1 METATIIR
9 LLSNA
14 GFHVLG
20 ADGANLYIEDP
31 SCILRSFQTFT
42 EYAWI
47 IITFITGMLI
57 FGWAISMIRGAKNNI
72 FMNLRNLTIMFGT
85 LAAAGAIL
93 NMIYGGDLFARGCRT
108 VAVNIDTVNEM
119 LDMRQKKMSPQQT
132 DLYESID
139 IYDSGVVRANVATD
153 DDIDDNTDDAP
164 TGNAVI
170 DDKIDMP
177 DDTDNVFEPISQQLS
192 DEDKERLLD
201 ILGRAPNGTI
211 TVPRDQIKT
220 DDDVFNKLPNGGLP
234 IENIPSIDE
243 LRDRLIPAPSQR
255 DQIPNNPSV
264 RHPDNPSAQE
274 YTSATAAGRD
284 VVYTTADGRRVRRTG
299 GTRAWR
305 NLNPGNIRYSEFS
318 RKAGA
323 IGQAGGFAV
332 FPDEETGTRAV
343 SSLLRGKS
351 YNNLTIARAITRYAP
366 PSENN
371 TAAYHRRIQQITG
384 LNINRRISD
393 LSDGELSRVVDAIR
407 AIEGWEAGRIIE
419 E

>member
-14 GFHVLG
+14 GFRVLG
-20 ADGANLYIEDP
+20 TDGANLYIEDP

-47 IITFITGMLI
+47 ILTVITGMLI

-72 FMNLRNLTIMFGT
+72 FINLRNLTIMFGT

-93 NMIYGGDLFARGCRT
+93 NMIYGGDLFARGCQT
-108 VAVNIDTVNEM
+108 VAVDINTVNEM

-139 IYDSGVVRANVATD
+139 IYDSGVVRANVTANNTD
-153 DDIDDNTDDAP
+153 DDHDNTSTDNTVIGDEISIPDDA
-164 TGNAVI
+164 
-170 DDKIDMP
+170 DDKFI
-177 DDTDNVFEPISQQLS
+177 PISQKLS
-192 DEDKERLLD
+192 DTDKDKLLD
-201 ILGRAPNGTI
+201 TLRRAPDGTLTI
-211 TVPRDQIKT
+211 PRDQIKT
-220 DDDVFNKLPNGGLP
+220 DDDVLNKLPNGGLP
-234 IENIPSIDE
+234 IENIPSVDE

-255 DQIPNNPSV
+255 DATANNPSTH
-264 RHPDNPSAQE
+264 HPSNPSEQE
-274 YTSATAAGRD
+274 YTSAVALGRD
-284 VVYTTADGRRVRRTG
+284 VVYTAADGRRVRRTG

-318 RKAGA
+318 RNAGA

-332 FPDEETGTRAV
+332 FPDEETGTRAI
-343 SSLLRGKS
+343 SSLLRGQS

-393 LSDGELSRVVDAIR
+393 LSDGELSHVVDAIR

>member
-14 GFHVLG
+14 GFRVLG
-20 ADGANLYIEDP
+20 TDGANLYIEDP

-47 IITFITGMLI
+47 ILTFITGMLI

-72 FMNLRNLTIMFGT
+72 FINLRNLTIMFGT

-93 NMIYGGDLFARGCRT
+93 NMIYGGDLFARGCQT
-108 VAVNIDTVNEM
+108 VAVDINTVNEM

-139 IYDSGVVRANVATD
+139 IYDSGVVRANVTANNTGD
-153 DDIDDNTDDAP
+153 DHDNTSTDNTVIGDEISTPDDA
-164 TGNAVI
+164 
-170 DDKIDMP
+170 DDKFI
-177 DDTDNVFEPISQQLS
+177 PISQKLS
-192 DEDKERLLD
+192 DTDKDKLLD
-201 ILGRAPNGTI
+201 ILRRAPDGTLTI
-211 TVPRDQIKT
+211 PRDQIKT

-234 IENIPSIDE
+234 IENIPSVDE

-255 DQIPNNPSV
+255 DATANNPSAH
-264 RHPDNPSAQE
+264 HPSNQSEQE
-274 YTSATAAGRD
+274 YTSAVALGRD
-284 VVYTTADGRRVRRTG
+284 VVYTTANGRRVRRTG

-318 RKAGA
+318 RNAGA

-332 FPDEETGTRAV
+332 FPDEETGTRAI
-343 SSLLRGKS
+343 SSLLRGQS

>member
-14 GFHVLG
+14 GFRVLG
-20 ADGANLYIEDP
+20 TDGANLYIEDP

-47 IITFITGMLI
+47 ILTFITGMLI

-72 FMNLRNLTIMFGT
+72 FINLRNLTIMFGT

-93 NMIYGGDLFARGCRT
+93 NMIYGGDLFARGCQT
-108 VAVNIDTVNEM
+108 VAVDINTVNEM

-139 IYDSGVVRANVATD
+139 IYDSGVVRANVTAN
-153 DDIDDNTDDAP
+153 NTDDAHDN
-164 TGNAVI
+164 TSTDNTVI
-170 DDKIDMP
+170 GDEISTPDDADDKFI
-177 DDTDNVFEPISQQLS
+177 PISQKLS
-192 DEDKERLLD
+192 DTDKDKLLD
-201 ILGRAPNGTI
+201 ILRRAPDGTLTI
-211 TVPRDQIKT
+211 PRDQIKT
-220 DDDVFNKLPNGGLP
+220 DDDVLNKLPNGGLP
-234 IENIPSIDE
+234 IENIPSVDE

-255 DQIPNNPSV
+255 DATANNPSAH
-264 RHPDNPSAQE
+264 HPSNPSEQE
-274 YTSATAAGRD
+274 YTSAVALGRD

-318 RKAGA
+318 RNAGA

-332 FPDEETGTRAV
+332 FPDEETGTRAI
-343 SSLLRGKS
+343 SSLLRGQS

-393 LSDGELSRVVDAIR
+393 LSDGELSHVVDAIR

>member
-14 GFHVLG
+14 GFRVLG
-20 ADGANLYIEDP
+20 TDGANLYIEDP

-47 IITFITGMLI
+47 ILTFITGMLI

-72 FMNLRNLTIMFGT
+72 FINLRNLTIMFGT

-93 NMIYGGDLFARGCRT
+93 NMIYGGDLFARGCQT
-108 VAVNIDTVNEM
+108 VAVDINTVNEM

-139 IYDSGVVRANVATD
+139 IYDSGVVRANVTAN
-153 DDIDDNTDDAP
+153 NTDDVNDN
-164 TGNAVI
+164 TSTDDTVI
-170 DDKIDMP
+170 GDEISTPDDADDKFI
-177 DDTDNVFEPISQQLS
+177 PISQKLS
-192 DEDKERLLD
+192 DTDKDKLLD
-201 ILGRAPNGTI
+201 ILHRAPDGTLTI
-211 TVPRDQIKT
+211 PRDQIKT
-220 DDDVFNKLPNGGLP
+220 DDDALNKLPNGGLP
-234 IENIPSIDE
+234 IENIPSVDE

-255 DQIPNNPSV
+255 DATANNPSAH
-264 RHPDNPSAQE
+264 HPSNPSEQE
-274 YTSATAAGRD
+274 YTSAVALGRD

-318 RKAGA
+318 RNAGA

-332 FPDEETGTRAV
+332 FPDEETGTRAI
-343 SSLLRGKS
+343 SSLLRGQS

-393 LSDGELSRVVDAIR
+393 LSDGELSHVVDAIR

>member
-14 GFHVLG
+14 GFRVLG
-20 ADGANLYIEDP
+20 TDGANLYIEDP

-47 IITFITGMLI
+47 ILTFITGMLI

-72 FMNLRNLTIMFGT
+72 FINLRNLTIMFGT

-93 NMIYGGDLFARGCRT
+93 NMIYGGDLFARGCQT
-108 VAVNIDTVNEM
+108 VAVDINTVNEM

-139 IYDSGVVRANVATD
+139 IYDSGVVRANVTANNTD
-153 DDIDDNTDDAP
+153 DDHDNTSTDNTVTGDEISIPDDA
-164 TGNAVI
+164 
-170 DDKIDMP
+170 DDKFI
-177 DDTDNVFEPISQQLS
+177 PISQKLS
-192 DEDKERLLD
+192 DTDKDKLLD
-201 ILGRAPNGTI
+201 ILRRAPDDTLTI
-211 TVPRDQIKT
+211 PRDQIKT
-220 DDDVFNKLPNGGLP
+220 DDDVSNKLPNGGLP
-234 IENIPSIDE
+234 IENIPSVDE

-255 DQIPNNPSV
+255 DATANNPSAH
-264 RHPDNPSAQE
+264 HPSNPSEQE
-274 YTSATAAGRD
+274 YTSAVALGRD
-284 VVYTTADGRRVRRTG
+284 VVYTAADGRRVRRTG

-318 RKAGA
+318 RNAGA

-332 FPDEETGTRAV
+332 FPDEETGTRAI
-343 SSLLRGKS
+343 SSLLRGQS

>member
-14 GFHVLG
+14 GFRVLG
-20 ADGANLYIEDP
+20 TDGANLYIEDP

-47 IITFITGMLI
+47 ILTFITGMLI

-72 FMNLRNLTIMFGT
+72 FINLRNLTIMFGT

-93 NMIYGGDLFARGCRT
+93 NMIYGGDLFARGCQT
-108 VAVNIDTVNEM
+108 VAVDINTVNEM

-132 DLYESID
+132 DLYERID
-139 IYDSGVVRANVATD
+139 IYDSGVVRANVTANNTD
-153 DDIDDNTDDAP
+153 DDHDNTSTDNTVISDKISTPDDA
-164 TGNAVI
+164 
-170 DDKIDMP
+170 DDKFI
-177 DDTDNVFEPISQQLS
+177 PISQKLS
-192 DEDKERLLD
+192 DTDKDKLLD
-201 ILGRAPNGTI
+201 ILRRAPDGALTI
-211 TVPRDQIKT
+211 PRDQIKT

-234 IENIPSIDE
+234 IENIPSVDE

-255 DQIPNNPSV
+255 DATANNPSAH
-264 RHPDNPSAQE
+264 HPSTLSEQE
-274 YTSATAAGRD
+274 YTSAVALGRD

-318 RKAGA
+318 RNAGA

-332 FPDEETGTRAV
+332 FPDEETGTRAI
-343 SSLLRGKS
+343 SLLLRGQS

>member
-14 GFHVLG
+14 GFRVLG
-20 ADGANLYIEDP
+20 TDGANLYIEDP

-47 IITFITGMLI
+47 ILTFITGMLI

-72 FMNLRNLTIMFGT
+72 FINLRNLTIMFGT

-93 NMIYGGDLFARGCRT
+93 NMIYGGDLFARGCQT
-108 VAVNIDTVNEM
+108 VAVDINTVNEM
-119 LDMRQKKMSPQQT
+119 LDMRHKKMSPQQT

-139 IYDSGVVRANVATD
+139 IYDSGVVRANVTANNTD
-153 DDIDDNTDDAP
+153 DDHDNTSTDNTVIGDKISTPDDA
-164 TGNAVI
+164 
-170 DDKIDMP
+170 DDKFI
-177 DDTDNVFEPISQQLS
+177 PISQKLS
-192 DEDKERLLD
+192 DTDKDKLLD
-201 ILGRAPNGTI
+201 ILRRAPDGTLTI
-211 TVPRDQIKT
+211 PRDQIKT

-234 IENIPSIDE
+234 IENIPSVDE

-255 DQIPNNPSV
+255 DATANNPSTH
-264 RHPDNPSAQE
+264 HPSNPSEQE
-274 YTSATAAGRD
+274 YTSAAALGRD
-284 VVYTTADGRRVRRTG
+284 VVYTAADGRRVRRTG

-318 RKAGA
+318 RNAGA

-332 FPDEETGTRAV
+332 FPDEETGTRAI
-343 SSLLRGKS
+343 SSLLRGQS

-393 LSDGELSRVVDAIR
+393 LSDGELSRVVGAIR

>member
-1 METATIIR
+1 METTTIIR

-14 GFHVLG
+14 GFRVLG
-20 ADGANLYIEDP
+20 TDGANLYIEDP

-47 IITFITGMLI
+47 ILTFITGMLI

-72 FMNLRNLTIMFGT
+72 FINLRNLTIMFGT

-93 NMIYGGDLFARGCRT
+93 NMIYGGDLFARGCQT
-108 VAVNIDTVNEM
+108 VAVDINTVNEM

-139 IYDSGVVRANVATD
+139 IYDSGVVRANVTANNTD
-153 DDIDDNTDDAP
+153 DDHDNTSTDNTVTGDEISIPDDA
-164 TGNAVI
+164 
-170 DDKIDMP
+170 DDKFI
-177 DDTDNVFEPISQQLS
+177 PISQKLS
-192 DEDKERLLD
+192 DTDKDKLLD
-201 ILGRAPNGTI
+201 ILRRAPDDTLTI
-211 TVPRDQIKT
+211 PRDQIKT
-220 DDDVFNKLPNGGLP
+220 DDDVLNKLPNGGLP
-234 IENIPSIDE
+234 IENIPSVDE

-255 DQIPNNPSV
+255 DATANNPSAH
-264 RHPDNPSAQE
+264 HPSNPSEQE
-274 YTSATAAGRD
+274 YTSAAALGRD

-305 NLNPGNIRYSEFS
+305 NLNPGNIRSAEFS
-318 RKAGA
+318 RHAGA

-332 FPDEETGTRAV
+332 FPDEETGTRAI
-343 SSLLRGKS
+343 SSLLRGQS

>member
-14 GFHVLG
+14 GFRVLG
-20 ADGANLYIEDP
+20 TDGANLYIEDP

-47 IITFITGMLI
+47 ILTFITGMLI

-72 FMNLRNLTIMFGT
+72 FINLRNLTIMFGT

-93 NMIYGGDLFARGCRT
+93 NMIYGGDLFARGCQT
-108 VAVNIDTVNEM
+108 VAVDINTVNEM

-139 IYDSGVVRANVATD
+139 IYDSGVVRANVTTNNTD
-153 DDIDDNTDDAP
+153 DDHDNTSTDNTVIGDEISIPDDA
-164 TGNAVI
+164 
-170 DDKIDMP
+170 DDKFI
-177 DDTDNVFEPISQQLS
+177 PISQKLS
-192 DEDKERLLD
+192 DTDKDKLLD
-201 ILGRAPNGTI
+201 ILRRAPDGTLTI
-211 TVPRDQIKT
+211 PRDQIKT
-220 DDDVFNKLPNGGLP
+220 DDDVLNKLPNGGLP
-234 IENIPSIDE
+234 IENIPSVDE

-255 DQIPNNPSV
+255 DATANNPSAH
-264 RHPDNPSAQE
+264 HPSNPSEQE
-274 YTSATAAGRD
+274 YTSAAALGRD

-318 RKAGA
+318 RNAGA

-332 FPDEETGTRAV
+332 FPDEETGTRAI
-343 SSLLRGKS
+343 SSLLRGQS

>member
-20 ADGANLYIEDP
+20 ADGSNLYIEDP

-42 EYAWI
+42 EYAWV

-139 IYDSGVVRANVATD
+139 IYDSGVVRTNVTTD
-153 DDIDDNTDDAP
+153 DIADDTGDASTDNTD
-164 TGNAVI
+164 N
-170 DDKIDMP
+170 KIDIP
-177 DDTDNVFEPISQQLS
+177 DNAGGEFEPISQNLS
-192 DEDKERLLD
+192 NDDKERLLE
-201 ILGRAPNGTI
+201 ILGRAPNGAI
-211 TVPRDQIKT
+211 TVPRDKIKI
-220 DDDVFNKLPNGGLP
+220 DDGVFGKLPNGELP
-234 IENIPSIDE
+234 VENMPSVE
-243 LRDRLIPAPSQR
+243 FPPERLIPSPSQR
-255 DQIPNNPSV
+255 DPMPNNPSV
-264 RHPDNPSAQE
+264 RHPSNPSAQE

-284 VVYTTADGRRVRRTG
+284 VVYTTADGHRVRRTG

>member
-14 GFHVLG
+14 GFRVLG
-20 ADGANLYIEDP
+20 TDGANLYIEDP

-47 IITFITGMLI
+47 ILTFITGMLI
-57 FGWAISMIRGAKNNI
+57 FGWAISMISGAKNNI
-72 FMNLRNLTIMFGT
+72 FINLRNLTIMFGT

-93 NMIYGGDLFARGCRT
+93 NMIYGGDLFARGCQT
-108 VAVNIDTVNEM
+108 VAVDIDTVNEM

-139 IYDSGVVRANVATD
+139 IYDSGVVRANVTANNTD
-153 DDIDDNTDDAP
+153 DDNDNTSTDNTVIGDEISTPDDA
-164 TGNAVI
+164 
-170 DDKIDMP
+170 DDKFI
-177 DDTDNVFEPISQQLS
+177 PISQKLS
-192 DEDKERLLD
+192 DTDKDKLLD
-201 ILGRAPNGTI
+201 ILRRAPDGTLTI
-211 TVPRDQIKT
+211 PRDQIKT
-220 DDDVFNKLPNGGLP
+220 DDDALNKLPNGGLP
-234 IENIPSIDE
+234 IENIPSVDE
-243 LRDRLIPAPSQR
+243 LRDRLIPAPFQR
-255 DQIPNNPSV
+255 DATANNPSA
-264 RHPDNPSAQE
+264 HLPSNPSEQE
-274 YTSATAAGRD
+274 YTSAVALGRD

-318 RKAGA
+318 RNAGA

-332 FPDEETGTRAV
+332 FPDEETGTRAI
-343 SSLLRGKS
+343 SSLLRGQS

>member
-119 LDMRQKKMSPQQT
+119 LDMRQKKMSPQHT

-153 DDIDDNTDDAP
+153 DDIDDNTADAP

-211 TVPRDQIKT
+211 TVPRDKIKI
-220 DDDVFNKLPNGGLP
+220 DDGVFGKLPNGELP
-234 IENIPSIDE
+234 VENMPSVE
-243 LRDRLIPAPSQR
+243 FPPERLIPT
-255 DQIPNNPSV
+255 PNNPSV

>member
-14 GFHVLG
+14 GFRVLG
-20 ADGANLYIEDP
+20 TDGANLYIEDP

-47 IITFITGMLI
+47 ILTFITGMLI

-72 FMNLRNLTIMFGT
+72 FINLRNLTIMFGT

-93 NMIYGGDLFARGCRT
+93 NMIYGGDLFARGCQT
-108 VAVNIDTVNEM
+108 VAVDINTVNEM

-139 IYDSGVVRANVATD
+139 IYDSGVVRANVTANNTD
-153 DDIDDNTDDAP
+153 DDNDNTSTDNTVIGDEISIPDDA
-164 TGNAVI
+164 
-170 DDKIDMP
+170 DDKLI
-177 DDTDNVFEPISQQLS
+177 PISQKLS
-192 DEDKERLLD
+192 DTDKDKLLD
-201 ILGRAPNGTI
+201 ILRRAPDGTLTI
-211 TVPRDQIKT
+211 PRDQIKT

-234 IENIPSIDE
+234 IENIPSVDE

-255 DQIPNNPSV
+255 DATANNPSAH
-264 RHPDNPSAQE
+264 HPSNPSEQE
-274 YTSATAAGRD
+274 YTSAVALGRD

-318 RKAGA
+318 RNAGA

-332 FPDEETGTRAV
+332 FPDEETGTRAI

>member
-14 GFHVLG
+14 GFRVLG
-20 ADGANLYIEDP
+20 TDGANLYIEDP

-42 EYAWI
+42 EYAWVI
-47 IITFITGMLI
+47 LTFITGMLI

-72 FMNLRNLTIMFGT
+72 FINLRNLTIMFGT
-85 LAAAGAIL
+85 LAAVGAIL
-93 NMIYGGDLFARGCRT
+93 NMIYGGDLFARGCQT
-108 VAVNIDTVNEM
+108 VAVDINTVNEM

-139 IYDSGVVRANVATD
+139 IYDSGVVRANVTANNTD
-153 DDIDDNTDDAP
+153 DDHDNTSTDNTVIGDEISTPDDA
-164 TGNAVI
+164 
-170 DDKIDMP
+170 DDKFI
-177 DDTDNVFEPISQQLS
+177 PISQKLS
-192 DEDKERLLD
+192 DTDKDKLLY
-201 ILGRAPNGTI
+201 ILRRAPDGTLTI
-211 TVPRDQIKT
+211 PRDQIKT
-220 DDDVFNKLPNGGLP
+220 DDDALNKLPNGGLP
-234 IENIPSIDE
+234 IENIPSVDE

-255 DQIPNNPSV
+255 DATANNPSAH
-264 RHPDNPSAQE
+264 HPSNPSEQE
-274 YTSATAAGRD
+274 YTSAVALGRD

-318 RKAGA
+318 RNAGA

-332 FPDEETGTRAV
+332 FPDEETGTRAI
-343 SSLLRGKS
+343 SSLLRGQS

>member
-9 LLSNA
+9 LLPNA

-119 LDMRQKKMSPQQT
+119 LDMRQKKMSPQHT

-170 DDKIDMP
+170 GDKIDMP

-211 TVPRDQIKT
+211 TVPRDKIKI
-220 DDDVFNKLPNGGLP
+220 DDGVFGKLPNGELP
-234 IENIPSIDE
+234 VENMPSVDIP
-243 LRDRLIPAPSQR
+243 RDRLIPLPSQR
-255 DQIPNNPSV
+255 DATANNPSAH
-264 RHPDNPSAQE
+264 HPNTISEQE
-274 YTSATAAGRD
+274 YTSAVALGRD

-318 RKAGA
+318 RNAGA

-332 FPDEETGTRAV
+332 FPDEETGTRAI
-343 SSLLRGKS
+343 SSLLRGQS

>member
-14 GFHVLG
+14 GFRVLG
-20 ADGANLYIEDP
+20 TDGANLYIEDP

-47 IITFITGMLI
+47 ILTFITGMLI

-93 NMIYGGDLFARGCRT
+93 NMIYGGDLFARGCQT
-108 VAVNIDTVNEM
+108 VAVDINTVNEM

-139 IYDSGVVRANVATD
+139 IYDSGVVRANVTAN
-153 DDIDDNTDDAP
+153 NTDDANDN
-164 TGNAVI
+164 TSTDNTVI
-170 DDKIDMP
+170 GDEISTPDDADDKFI
-177 DDTDNVFEPISQQLS
+177 PISQKLS
-192 DEDKERLLD
+192 DTDKDKLLD
-201 ILGRAPNGTI
+201 ILRRAPDGTLTI
-211 TVPRDQIKT
+211 PRDQIKT
-220 DDDVFNKLPNGGLP
+220 DDDVLNKLPNGGLP
-234 IENIPSIDE
+234 IENIPSVDE

-255 DQIPNNPSV
+255 DATANNPSAH
-264 RHPDNPSAQE
+264 HPSNPSEQE
-274 YTSATAAGRD
+274 YTSAAALGRD
-284 VVYTTADGRRVRRTG
+284 VVYTAADGRRVRRTG

-318 RKAGA
+318 RNAGA

-332 FPDEETGTRAV
+332 FPDEETGTRAI
-343 SSLLRGKS
+343 SSLLRGQS

>member
-14 GFHVLG
+14 GFRVLG
-20 ADGANLYIEDP
+20 TDGANLYIEDP

-47 IITFITGMLI
+47 ILTFITGMLI

-72 FMNLRNLTIMFGT
+72 FINLRNLTIMFGT

-93 NMIYGGDLFARGCRT
+93 NMIYGGDLFARGCQT
-108 VAVNIDTVNEM
+108 VAVDIDTVNEM

-132 DLYESID
+132 DLYERID
-139 IYDSGVVRANVATD
+139 IYDSGVVRANVTANDTD
-153 DDIDDNTDDAP
+153 DDNGNTSSDNTVIGDKISIPDDA
-164 TGNAVI
+164 
-170 DDKIDMP
+170 DDKFI
-177 DDTDNVFEPISQQLS
+177 PISQKLS
-192 DEDKERLLD
+192 DTDKDKLLD
-201 ILGRAPNGTI
+201 ILRRAPDGALTI
-211 TVPRDQIKT
+211 PRDQIKT

-234 IENIPSIDE
+234 IENIPSVDE

-255 DQIPNNPSV
+255 DATANNPSAH
-264 RHPDNPSAQE
+264 HPNTISEQE
-274 YTSATAAGRD
+274 YTSAVALGRD

-318 RKAGA
+318 RNAGA

-332 FPDEETGTRAV
+332 FPDEETGTRAI
-343 SSLLRGKS
+343 SSLLRGQS

>member
-14 GFHVLG
+14 GFRVLG
-20 ADGANLYIEDP
+20 TDGANLYIEDP

-47 IITFITGMLI
+47 ILTFITGMLI

-72 FMNLRNLTIMFGT
+72 FINLRNLTIMFGT

-93 NMIYGGDLFARGCRT
+93 NMIYGGDLFARGCQT
-108 VAVNIDTVNEM
+108 VAVDINTVNEM

-139 IYDSGVVRANVATD
+139 IYDSGVVRANVTANNTD
-153 DDIDDNTDDAP
+153 DDNDNTSTDNTVISDEISTPDDA
-164 TGNAVI
+164 
-170 DDKIDMP
+170 DDKFI
-177 DDTDNVFEPISQQLS
+177 PISQKLS
-192 DEDKERLLD
+192 DTDKDKLLD
-201 ILGRAPNGTI
+201 ILRRAPDGTLTI
-211 TVPRDQIKT
+211 PRDQIKT
-220 DDDVFNKLPNGGLP
+220 DDDVLNKLPNGGLP
-234 IENIPSIDE
+234 IENIPSVDE

-255 DQIPNNPSV
+255 DATANNPSTH
-264 RHPDNPSAQE
+264 HPSNPSEQE
-274 YTSATAAGRD
+274 YTSAVALGRD

-305 NLNPGNIRYSEFS
+305 NMNPGNIRYSEFS
-318 RKAGA
+318 RNAGA

-332 FPDEETGTRAV
+332 FPDEETGTRAI
-343 SSLLRGKS
+343 SSLLRGQS

>member
-14 GFHVLG
+14 GFRVLG
-20 ADGANLYIEDP
+20 TDGANLYIEDP

-47 IITFITGMLI
+47 ILTFITGMLI

-72 FMNLRNLTIMFGT
+72 FINLRNLTIMFGT

-93 NMIYGGDLFARGCRT
+93 NMIYGGDLFARGCQT
-108 VAVNIDTVNEM
+108 VAVDINTVNEM

-139 IYDSGVVRANVATD
+139 IYDSGVVRANVTANNTD
-153 DDIDDNTDDAP
+153 DDHDNTSTDNTVIGDEISTPDDA
-164 TGNAVI
+164 
-170 DDKIDMP
+170 DDKFI
-177 DDTDNVFEPISQQLS
+177 PISQKLS
-192 DEDKERLLD
+192 DTDKDKLLD
-201 ILGRAPNGTI
+201 ILRRAPDGTLTI
-211 TVPRDQIKT
+211 PRDQIKT
-220 DDDVFNKLPNGGLP
+220 DDDVLNKLPNGGLP
-234 IENIPSIDE
+234 IENIPSVDE

-255 DQIPNNPSV
+255 DATANNPSAH
-264 RHPDNPSAQE
+264 HPSNPSEQE
-274 YTSATAAGRD
+274 YTSAVALGRD
-284 VVYTTADGRRVRRTG
+284 VVYTAADGRRVRRTG

-318 RKAGA
+318 RNAGA

-332 FPDEETGTRAV
+332 FPDEETGTRAI
-343 SSLLRGKS
+343 SLLLRGQS

>member
-14 GFHVLG
+14 GFRVLG
-20 ADGANLYIEDP
+20 TDGANLYIEDP

-47 IITFITGMLI
+47 ILTFITGMLI

-72 FMNLRNLTIMFGT
+72 FINLRNLTIMFGT

-93 NMIYGGDLFARGCRT
+93 NMIYGGDLFARGCQT
-108 VAVNIDTVNEM
+108 VAVDINTVNEM

-139 IYDSGVVRANVATD
+139 IYDSGVVRANVTANNTD
-153 DDIDDNTDDAP
+153 DDHDNTSTDNTVTGDEISIPDDA
-164 TGNAVI
+164 
-170 DDKIDMP
+170 DDKFI
-177 DDTDNVFEPISQQLS
+177 PISQKLS
-192 DEDKERLLD
+192 DTDKDKLLD
-201 ILGRAPNGTI
+201 ILRRAPDDTLTI
-211 TVPRDQIKT
+211 PRDQIKT
-220 DDDVFNKLPNGGLP
+220 DDDVLNKLPNGGLP
-234 IENIPSIDE
+234 IENIPSVDE

-255 DQIPNNPSV
+255 DATANNPSAH
-264 RHPDNPSAQE
+264 HPSNPSEQE
-274 YTSATAAGRD
+274 YTSAAALGRD

-318 RKAGA
+318 RNAGA

-332 FPDEETGTRAV
+332 FPDEETGTRAI
-343 SSLLRGKS
+343 SSLLRGQS

>member
-14 GFHVLG
+14 GFRVLG

-42 EYAWI
+42 EYTWI

-72 FMNLRNLTIMFGT
+72 FINLRNLTIMFGT

-108 VAVNIDTVNEM
+108 VAVDIDTVNEM
-119 LDMRQKKMSPQQT
+119 LDMRRKKMSPQQT

-139 IYDSGVVRANVATD
+139 IYDSGVVRTNGTANDTD
-153 DDIDDNTDDAP
+153 DDNGNTSTDNTVIGDKISIPDDA
-164 TGNAVI
+164 
-170 DDKIDMP
+170 DDKFI
-177 DDTDNVFEPISQQLS
+177 PISQKLS
-192 DEDKERLLD
+192 DTDKDKLLD
-201 ILGRAPNGTI
+201 ILRRAPDGALTI
-211 TVPRDQIKT
+211 PRDKIKT
-220 DDDVFNKLPNGGLP
+220 DDDVFNKLPNSGLP
-234 IENIPSIDE
+234 IDNIPSIDE

-255 DQIPNNPSV
+255 DATANNPSAH
-264 RHPDNPSAQE
+264 HPSNSSEQE
-274 YTSATAAGRD
+274 YTSAVALGRD

-318 RKAGA
+318 RNAGA
-323 IGQAGGFAV
+323 IGRAGGFAV
-332 FPDEETGTRAV
+332 FPDEETGTQAI
-343 SSLLRGKS
+343 SLLLRGTS

-371 TAAYHRRIQQITG
+371 TAAYHRRIQQITD
-384 LNINRRISD
+384 LDINRRISD

>member
-14 GFHVLG
+14 GFRVLG
-20 ADGANLYIEDP
+20 TDGANLYIEDP

-47 IITFITGMLI
+47 ILTFITGMLI

-72 FMNLRNLTIMFGT
+72 FINLRNLTIMFGT

-93 NMIYGGDLFARGCRT
+93 NMIYGGDLFARGCQT
-108 VAVNIDTVNEM
+108 VAVDINTVNEM

-139 IYDSGVVRANVATD
+139 IYDSGVVRANVTANNTD
-153 DDIDDNTDDAP
+153 NDHDNTSTDNTVIGDEISTPDDA
-164 TGNAVI
+164 
-170 DDKIDMP
+170 DDKFI
-177 DDTDNVFEPISQQLS
+177 PISQKLS
-192 DEDKERLLD
+192 DTDKDKLLD
-201 ILGRAPNGTI
+201 ILRRAPDGTLTI
-211 TVPRDQIKT
+211 PRDQIKT

-234 IENIPSIDE
+234 IENIPSVDE

-255 DQIPNNPSV
+255 DATANNPSAH
-264 RHPDNPSAQE
+264 HPSNPSEQE
-274 YTSATAAGRD
+274 YTSAVALGRD
-284 VVYTTADGRRVRRTG
+284 VVYATADGRRVRRTG

-318 RKAGA
+318 RNAGA

-332 FPDEETGTRAV
+332 FPDEETGTRAI
-343 SSLLRGKS
+343 SSLLRGQS

>member
-14 GFHVLG
+14 GFRVLG
-20 ADGANLYIEDP
+20 TDGANLYIEDP

-47 IITFITGMLI
+47 ILTFITGMLI

-93 NMIYGGDLFARGCRT
+93 NMIYGGDLFARGCQT
-108 VAVNIDTVNEM
+108 VAVDIDTVNEM

-132 DLYESID
+132 DLYERID
-139 IYDSGVVRANVATD
+139 IYDSGVVRANVTANDTD
-153 DDIDDNTDDAP
+153 DDNDNTSADNTVIGDKISVPDDA
-164 TGNAVI
+164 
-170 DDKIDMP
+170 DDKFI
-177 DDTDNVFEPISQQLS
+177 PISQKLS
-192 DEDKERLLD
+192 DTDKDKLLD
-201 ILGRAPNGTI
+201 ILRRAPDGALTM
-211 TVPRDQIKT
+211 PRDQIKT

-234 IENIPSIDE
+234 IDNIPSVDE
-243 LRDRLIPAPSQR
+243 LRDRLMPAPSQR
-255 DQIPNNPSV
+255 DATANNPSA
-264 RHPDNPSAQE
+264 HYPSNPSEQE
-274 YTSATAAGRD
+274 YTSAVALGRD

-332 FPDEETGTRAV
+332 FSDEETGTRAI
-343 SSLLRGKS
+343 SSLLRGQS

>member
-14 GFHVLG
+14 GFRVLG
-20 ADGANLYIEDP
+20 TDGANLYIEDP

-47 IITFITGMLI
+47 ILTFITGMLI

-93 NMIYGGDLFARGCRT
+93 NMIYGGDLFARGCQT
-108 VAVNIDTVNEM
+108 VAVDINTVNEM

-139 IYDSGVVRANVATD
+139 IYDSGVVRANVTANNTD
-153 DDIDDNTDDAP
+153 DDHDNTSTDN
-164 TGNAVI
+164 TVI
-170 DDKIDMP
+170 GDEISTPDYADDKFI
-177 DDTDNVFEPISQQLS
+177 PISQKLS
-192 DEDKERLLD
+192 DTDKDKLLD
-201 ILGRAPNGTI
+201 ILRRAPDGTLTI
-211 TVPRDQIKT
+211 PRDQIKT

-234 IENIPSIDE
+234 IENIPSVDE

-255 DQIPNNPSV
+255 DATANNPSTH
-264 RHPDNPSAQE
+264 HPSNPSEQE
-274 YTSATAAGRD
+274 YTSAAALGRD
-284 VVYTTADGRRVRRTG
+284 VVYTAADGRRVRRTG

-318 RKAGA
+318 RNAGA

-332 FPDEETGTRAV
+332 FPDEETGTRAI
-343 SSLLRGKS
+343 SSLLRGQS

-393 LSDGELSRVVDAIR
+393 LSDGELSRVVGAIR

>member
-14 GFHVLG
+14 GFRVLG
-20 ADGANLYIEDP
+20 TDGANLYIEDP

-47 IITFITGMLI
+47 ILTFITGMLI

-93 NMIYGGDLFARGCRT
+93 NMIYGGDLFARGCQT
-108 VAVNIDTVNEM
+108 VAVDINTVNEM

-139 IYDSGVVRANVATD
+139 IYDSGVVRANVTANNTD
-153 DDIDDNTDDAP
+153 DDHDNTSTDNTVTGDEISIPDDA
-164 TGNAVI
+164 
-170 DDKIDMP
+170 DDKFI
-177 DDTDNVFEPISQQLS
+177 PISQKLS
-192 DEDKERLLD
+192 DTDKDKLLD
-201 ILGRAPNGTI
+201 ILRRAPDDTLTI
-211 TVPRDQIKT
+211 PRDQIKT
-220 DDDVFNKLPNGGLP
+220 DDDVLDKLPNGGLP
-234 IENIPSIDE
+234 IENIPSVDE

-255 DQIPNNPSV
+255 DATANNPSAH
-264 RHPDNPSAQE
+264 HPSNPSEQE
-274 YTSATAAGRD
+274 YTSAAALGRD

-318 RKAGA
+318 RNAGA

-332 FPDEETGTRAV
+332 FPDEETGTRAI
-343 SSLLRGKS
+343 SSLLRGQS

>member
-14 GFHVLG
+14 GFRVLG
-20 ADGANLYIEDP
+20 TDGANLYIEDP

-47 IITFITGMLI
+47 ILTFITGMLI

-72 FMNLRNLTIMFGT
+72 FINLRNLTIMFGT

-93 NMIYGGDLFARGCRT
+93 NMIYGGDLFARGCQT
-108 VAVNIDTVNEM
+108 VAVDINTVNEM

-139 IYDSGVVRANVATD
+139 IYDSGVVRANVTANNTD
-153 DDIDDNTDDAP
+153 DDHDNTSTDNTVIGDEISTPDDA
-164 TGNAVI
+164 
-170 DDKIDMP
+170 DDKFI
-177 DDTDNVFEPISQQLS
+177 PISQKLS
-192 DEDKERLLD
+192 DTDKDKLLD
-201 ILGRAPNGTI
+201 ILRRAPDGTLTI
-211 TVPRDQIKT
+211 PRDQIKT
-220 DDDVFNKLPNGGLP
+220 DDDVSNKLPNGGLP
-234 IENIPSIDE
+234 IENIPSVDE
-243 LRDRLIPAPSQR
+243 LRDRLIPAPFQR
-255 DQIPNNPSV
+255 DATANNPSAH
-264 RHPDNPSAQE
+264 HPSNPSEQE
-274 YTSATAAGRD
+274 YTSAVALGRD
-284 VVYTTADGRRVRRTG
+284 VVCTTADGRRVRRTG

-305 NLNPGNIRYSEFS
+305 NMNPGNIRYSEFS
-318 RKAGA
+318 RNAGA

-332 FPDEETGTRAV
+332 FPDEETGTRAI
-343 SSLLRGKS
+343 SLLLRGQS

>member
-14 GFHVLG
+14 GFRVLG
-20 ADGANLYIEDP
+20 TDGANLYIEDP

-47 IITFITGMLI
+47 ILTFITGMLI

-72 FMNLRNLTIMFGT
+72 FINLRNLTIMFGT

-93 NMIYGGDLFARGCRT
+93 NMIYGGDLFARGCQT
-108 VAVNIDTVNEM
+108 VAVDINTVNEM

-139 IYDSGVVRANVATD
+139 IYDSGVVRANVTAN
-153 DDIDDNTDDAP
+153 NTDDNHDN
-164 TGNAVI
+164 TSTDNTVI
-170 DDKIDMP
+170 GDEISTPDDADDKFI
-177 DDTDNVFEPISQQLS
+177 PISQKLS
-192 DEDKERLLD
+192 DTDKDKLLD
-201 ILGRAPNGTI
+201 ILRRAPDGTLAI
-211 TVPRDQIKT
+211 PRDQIKT
-220 DDDVFNKLPNGGLP
+220 DDDVFDKLPNGGLP
-234 IENIPSIDE
+234 IENIPSVDE

-255 DQIPNNPSV
+255 DATANNPSAH
-264 RHPDNPSAQE
+264 HPSNPSEQE
-274 YTSATAAGRD
+274 YTSAVALGRD
-284 VVYTTADGRRVRRTG
+284 VVYTTADRRRVRRTG

-318 RKAGA
+318 RNAGA

-332 FPDEETGTRAV
+332 FPDEETGTRAI
-343 SSLLRGKS
+343 SSLLRGQS

>member
-14 GFHVLG
+14 GFRVLG
-20 ADGANLYIEDP
+20 TDGANLYIEDP

-47 IITFITGMLI
+47 ILTFITGMLI

-72 FMNLRNLTIMFGT
+72 FINLRNLTIMFGT

-93 NMIYGGDLFARGCRT
+93 NMIYGGDLFARGCQT
-108 VAVNIDTVNEM
+108 VAVDINTVNEM

-139 IYDSGVVRANVATD
+139 IYDSGVVRANVTANNTD
-153 DDIDDNTDDAP
+153 DDHDNTSTDNTVIGDEISTPDDA
-164 TGNAVI
+164 
-170 DDKIDMP
+170 DDKFI
-177 DDTDNVFEPISQQLS
+177 PISQKLS
-192 DEDKERLLD
+192 DTDKDKLLD
-201 ILGRAPNGTI
+201 ILRRAPDGTLTI
-211 TVPRDQIKT
+211 PRDQIKT

-234 IENIPSIDE
+234 IENIPSVDE

-255 DQIPNNPSV
+255 DATANNPSTH
-264 RHPDNPSAQE
+264 HPSNPSEQE
-274 YTSATAAGRD
+274 YTSAVALGRD
-284 VVYTTADGRRVRRTG
+284 VVYTTADGHRVRRTG

-305 NLNPGNIRYSEFS
+305 NMNPGNIRYSEFS
-318 RKAGA
+318 RNAGA

-332 FPDEETGTRAV
+332 FPDEETGTRAI
-343 SSLLRGKS
+343 SSLLRGQS

>member
-14 GFHVLG
+14 GFRVLG
-20 ADGANLYIEDP
+20 TDGANLYIEDP

-47 IITFITGMLI
+47 ILTFITGMLI

-72 FMNLRNLTIMFGT
+72 FINLRNLTIMFGT

-93 NMIYGGDLFARGCRT
+93 NMIYGGDLFARGCQT
-108 VAVNIDTVNEM
+108 VAVDINTVNEM

-139 IYDSGVVRANVATD
+139 IYDSGVVRANVTENNTD
-153 DDIDDNTDDAP
+153 DDNDNTSTDNTVIGNEISIPDDAD
-164 TGNAVI
+164 G
-170 DDKIDMP
+170 KI
-177 DDTDNVFEPISQQLS
+177 VPISQKLS
-192 DEDKERLLD
+192 DTDKAKLLG
-201 ILGRAPNGTI
+201 ILRRAPDGTLTI
-211 TVPRDQIKT
+211 PRDQIKT
-220 DDDVFNKLPNGGLP
+220 DDDVFNKLPNGELP
-234 IENIPSIDE
+234 IENIPSVNE
-243 LRDRLIPAPSQR
+243 PRDRMIPAPSQH
-255 DQIPNNPSV
+255 DATANNPSAH
-264 RHPDNPSAQE
+264 HPSNPSEQE
-274 YTSATAAGRD
+274 YTSAVALGRD

-332 FPDEETGTRAV
+332 FPDEETGTRAI
-343 SSLLRGKS
+343 SSLLRGQS

>member
-14 GFHVLG
+14 GFRVLG
-20 ADGANLYIEDP
+20 TDGANLYIEDP

-47 IITFITGMLI
+47 ILTFITGMLI

-93 NMIYGGDLFARGCRT
+93 NMIYGGDLFARGCQT
-108 VAVNIDTVNEM
+108 VAVDINTVNEM

-139 IYDSGVVRANVATD
+139 IYDSGVVRANVTANNTD
-153 DDIDDNTDDAP
+153 DDHDNTSTDNTVIGDEISTPDDA
-164 TGNAVI
+164 
-170 DDKIDMP
+170 DDKFI
-177 DDTDNVFEPISQQLS
+177 PISQKLS
-192 DEDKERLLD
+192 DTDKDKLLD
-201 ILGRAPNGTI
+201 ILRRAPDGTLTI
-211 TVPRDQIKT
+211 PRDQIKT

-234 IENIPSIDE
+234 IENIPSVDE

-255 DQIPNNPSV
+255 DATANNPSAH
-264 RHPDNPSAQE
+264 HPSNPSEQE
-274 YTSATAAGRD
+274 YTSAAALGRD

-318 RKAGA
+318 RNAGA

-332 FPDEETGTRAV
+332 FPDEETGTQAI
-343 SSLLRGKS
+343 SSLLRGQS

-393 LSDGELSRVVDAIR
+393 LSDGELSHVVDAIR

>member
-14 GFHVLG
+14 GFRVLG
-20 ADGANLYIEDP
+20 TDGANLYIEDP

-47 IITFITGMLI
+47 ILTFITGMLI

-72 FMNLRNLTIMFGT
+72 FINLRNLTIMFGT

-93 NMIYGGDLFARGCRT
+93 NMIYGGDLFARGCQT
-108 VAVNIDTVNEM
+108 VAVDINTVNEM

-139 IYDSGVVRANVATD
+139 IYDSGVVRANVTANNTD
-153 DDIDDNTDDAP
+153 DDHDNTSTDNTVIGDEISTPDDA
-164 TGNAVI
+164 
-170 DDKIDMP
+170 DDKFI
-177 DDTDNVFEPISQQLS
+177 PISQKLS
-192 DEDKERLLD
+192 DTDKDKLLD
-201 ILGRAPNGTI
+201 ILRRAPDGTLTI
-211 TVPRDQIKT
+211 PRDQIKT

-234 IENIPSIDE
+234 IENIPSVDE

-255 DQIPNNPSV
+255 DATANNTSAHHPSNPSE
-264 RHPDNPSAQE
+264 QE
-274 YTSATAAGRD
+274 YTSAAALGRD

-318 RKAGA
+318 RNAGA

-332 FPDEETGTRAV
+332 FPDEETGTQAI
-343 SSLLRGKS
+343 SSLLRGQS

-393 LSDGELSRVVDAIR
+393 LSDGELSHVVDAIR

>member
-14 GFHVLG
+14 GFRVLG
-20 ADGANLYIEDP
+20 TDGANLYIEDP

-47 IITFITGMLI
+47 ILTFITGMLI

-72 FMNLRNLTIMFGT
+72 FINLRNLTIMFGT

-93 NMIYGGDLFARGCRT
+93 NMIYGGDLFARGCQT
-108 VAVNIDTVNEM
+108 VAVDINTVNEM

-139 IYDSGVVRANVATD
+139 IYDSGVVRANVTENNTD
-153 DDIDDNTDDAP
+153 DDNDNTS
-164 TGNAVI
+164 TGNTVI
-170 DDKIDMP
+170 GNEISIP
-177 DDTDNVFEPISQQLS
+177 DDVDGKIVPISQKLS
-192 DEDKERLLD
+192 DTDKAKLLG
-201 ILGRAPNGTI
+201 ILRRAPDGPLTI
-211 TVPRDQIKT
+211 PRDNIKT
-220 DDDVFNKLPNGGLP
+220 DDDVNKLPNDELP
-234 IENIPSIDE
+234 IENIPSVNE
-243 LRDRLIPAPSQR
+243 PRDRLIPAPSQR
-255 DQIPNNPSV
+255 DATANNPSAH
-264 RHPDNPSAQE
+264 HPSNPSEQE
-274 YTSATAAGRD
+274 YTSAVALGRD

-318 RKAGA
+318 RNAGA

-332 FPDEETGTRAV
+332 FPDEETGTRAI
-343 SSLLRGKS
+343 SSLLRGQS

>member
-14 GFHVLG
+14 GFRVLG
-20 ADGANLYIEDP
+20 TDGANLYIEDP

-47 IITFITGMLI
+47 ILTFITGMLI

-72 FMNLRNLTIMFGT
+72 FINLRNLTIMFGT
-85 LAAAGAIL
+85 LAATGAIL
-93 NMIYGGDLFARGCRT
+93 NMIYGGDLFARGCQT
-108 VAVNIDTVNEM
+108 VAVDIDTVNEM

-139 IYDSGVVRANVATD
+139 IYDSGVVRANVTAN
-153 DDIDDNTDDAP
+153 NTDDANDN
-164 TGNAVI
+164 TSTDNTVI
-170 DDKIDMP
+170 GDEISTPDDADDKFI
-177 DDTDNVFEPISQQLS
+177 PISQKLS
-192 DEDKERLLD
+192 DTDKDKLLD
-201 ILGRAPNGTI
+201 ILRRAPDGTLTI
-211 TVPRDQIKT
+211 PRDQIKT
-220 DDDVFNKLPNGGLP
+220 DDDVLDKLPNGGLP
-234 IENIPSIDE
+234 IENIPSVDE

-255 DQIPNNPSV
+255 DATANNPSAH
-264 RHPDNPSAQE
+264 HPSNPSEQE
-274 YTSATAAGRD
+274 YTSAVALGRD

-305 NLNPGNIRYSEFS
+305 NMNPGNIRYSEFS
-318 RKAGA
+318 RNAGA

-332 FPDEETGTRAV
+332 FPDEETGTRAI

-371 TAAYHRRIQQITG
+371 TVAYHRRIQQITG

>member
-14 GFHVLG
+14 GFRVLG
-20 ADGANLYIEDP
+20 TDGANLYIEDP

-47 IITFITGMLI
+47 ILTFITGMLI

-93 NMIYGGDLFARGCRT
+93 NMIYGGDLFARGCQT
-108 VAVNIDTVNEM
+108 VAVDINTVNEM

-139 IYDSGVVRANVATD
+139 IYDSGVVRANVTANNTD
-153 DDIDDNTDDAP
+153 DDHDNTSTDNTVIGDEISTPDDA
-164 TGNAVI
+164 
-170 DDKIDMP
+170 DDKFI
-177 DDTDNVFEPISQQLS
+177 PISQKLS
-192 DEDKERLLD
+192 DTDKDKLLD
-201 ILGRAPNGTI
+201 ILRRAPDGTLTI
-211 TVPRDQIKT
+211 PRDQIKT
-220 DDDVFNKLPNGGLP
+220 DDDVLNKLPNGGLP
-234 IENIPSIDE
+234 IENIPSVDE

-255 DQIPNNPSV
+255 DATANNPSAH
-264 RHPDNPSAQE
+264 HPSNQSEQE
-274 YTSATAAGRD
+274 YTSAVALGRD

-318 RKAGA
+318 RNAGA

-332 FPDEETGTRAV
+332 FPDEETGTRAI
-343 SSLLRGKS
+343 SSLLRGQS

>member
-14 GFHVLG
+14 GFRVLG
-20 ADGANLYIEDP
+20 TDGANLYIEDP

-47 IITFITGMLI
+47 ILTFITGMLI

-93 NMIYGGDLFARGCRT
+93 NMIYGGDLFARGCQT
-108 VAVNIDTVNEM
+108 VAVDINTVNEM

-139 IYDSGVVRANVATD
+139 IYDSGVVRANVTANNTD
-153 DDIDDNTDDAP
+153 DDHDNTSTDNTVIGDEISTPDDA
-164 TGNAVI
+164 
-170 DDKIDMP
+170 DDKFI
-177 DDTDNVFEPISQQLS
+177 PISQKLS
-192 DEDKERLLD
+192 DTDKDKLLD
-201 ILGRAPNGTI
+201 ILRRAPDGTLI
-211 TVPRDQIKT
+211 IPRDQIKT
-220 DDDVFNKLPNGGLP
+220 DDDVLNKLPNGGLP
-234 IENIPSIDE
+234 IENIPSVDE

-255 DQIPNNPSV
+255 DATANNPSTH
-264 RHPDNPSAQE
+264 HPSNPSEQE
-274 YTSATAAGRD
+274 YTSAVALGRD

-318 RKAGA
+318 RNAGA

-332 FPDEETGTRAV
+332 FPDEETGTRAI
-343 SSLLRGKS
+343 SSLLRGQS

>member
-14 GFHVLG
+14 GFRVLG
-20 ADGANLYIEDP
+20 TDGANLYIEDP

-47 IITFITGMLI
+47 ILTFITGMLI

-85 LAAAGAIL
+85 LAATGAIL
-93 NMIYGGDLFARGCRT
+93 NMIYGGDLFARGCQT
-108 VAVNIDTVNEM
+108 VAVDIDTVNEM
-119 LDMRQKKMSPQQT
+119 LDMRQKKMSSQQT

-139 IYDSGVVRANVATD
+139 IYDSGVVRANVTANDTD
-153 DDIDDNTDDAP
+153 DDNGNTSADNTVIGDKISIPDDA
-164 TGNAVI
+164 
-170 DDKIDMP
+170 DDKFI
-177 DDTDNVFEPISQQLS
+177 PISQKLS
-192 DEDKERLLD
+192 DTDKDKLLD
-201 ILGRAPNGTI
+201 ILRRAPDGALTI
-211 TVPRDQIKT
+211 PRDQIKT

-234 IENIPSIDE
+234 IENIPSVDE
-243 LRDRLIPAPSQR
+243 LRDRLMPAPSQR
-255 DQIPNNPSV
+255 DATANNPSAH
-264 RHPDNPSAQE
+264 HPNTISEQE
-274 YTSATAAGRD
+274 YTSAVALGRD

-318 RKAGA
+318 RNAGA

-332 FPDEETGTRAV
+332 FPDEETGTRAI
-343 SSLLRGKS
+343 SSLLRGQS

>member
-14 GFHVLG
+14 GFRVLG
-20 ADGANLYIEDP
+20 TDGANLYIEDP

-47 IITFITGMLI
+47 ILTFITGMLI

-93 NMIYGGDLFARGCRT
+93 NMIYGGDLFARGCQT
-108 VAVNIDTVNEM
+108 VAVDINTVNEM

-139 IYDSGVVRANVATD
+139 IYDSGVVRANVTANNTGD
-153 DDIDDNTDDAP
+153 DHDNTSTDNTVIGDEISTPDDA
-164 TGNAVI
+164 
-170 DDKIDMP
+170 DDKFI
-177 DDTDNVFEPISQQLS
+177 PISQKLS
-192 DEDKERLLD
+192 DTDKDKLLD
-201 ILGRAPNGTI
+201 ILRRAPDGTLTI
-211 TVPRDQIKT
+211 PRDQIKT
-220 DDDVFNKLPNGGLP
+220 DDDVLNKLPNGGLP
-234 IENIPSIDE
+234 IENIPSVDE

-255 DQIPNNPSV
+255 DATANNPSAH
-264 RHPDNPSAQE
+264 HPSNPSEQE
-274 YTSATAAGRD
+274 YTSAVALGRD
-284 VVYTTADGRRVRRTG
+284 VVYTAADGRRVRRTG

-318 RKAGA
+318 RNAGA

-332 FPDEETGTRAV
+332 FPDEETGTRAI
-343 SSLLRGKS
+343 SSLLRGQS

-393 LSDGELSRVVDAIR
+393 LSDGELSHVVDAIR

>member
-14 GFHVLG
+14 GFRVLG
-20 ADGANLYIEDP
+20 TDGANLYIEDP

-47 IITFITGMLI
+47 ILTFITGMLI

-93 NMIYGGDLFARGCRT
+93 NMIYGGDLFARGCQT
-108 VAVNIDTVNEM
+108 VAVDINTVNEM

-139 IYDSGVVRANVATD
+139 IYDSGVVRANVTANNID
-153 DDIDDNTDDAP
+153 DDHDNTSTDNTVIGDEISIPDDA
-164 TGNAVI
+164 
-170 DDKIDMP
+170 DDKFI
-177 DDTDNVFEPISQQLS
+177 PISQKLS
-192 DEDKERLLD
+192 DTDKDKLLD
-201 ILGRAPNGTI
+201 ILRRAPDGTLTI
-211 TVPRDQIKT
+211 PRDQIKT
-220 DDDVFNKLPNGGLP
+220 DDNVFNKLPNGGLP
-234 IENIPSIDE
+234 IENIPSVDE

-255 DQIPNNPSV
+255 DATANNPSAH
-264 RHPDNPSAQE
+264 HPSNPSEQE
-274 YTSATAAGRD
+274 YTSAVALGRD
-284 VVYTTADGRRVRRTG
+284 VVYATADGRRVRRTG

-318 RKAGA
+318 RNAGA

-332 FPDEETGTRAV
+332 FPDEETGTRAI
-343 SSLLRGKS
+343 SSLLRGQS
-351 YNNLTIARAITRYAP
+351 YTNLTIARAITRYAP

>member
-14 GFHVLG
+14 GFRVLG
-20 ADGANLYIEDP
+20 TDGANLYIEDP

-47 IITFITGMLI
+47 ILTFITGMLI

-93 NMIYGGDLFARGCRT
+93 NMIYGGDLFARGCQT
-108 VAVNIDTVNEM
+108 VAVDINTVNEM

-139 IYDSGVVRANVATD
+139 IYDSGVVRANVTANNTD
-153 DDIDDNTDDAP
+153 DDHDNTSTDNTVIGDEISIPDDA
-164 TGNAVI
+164 
-170 DDKIDMP
+170 DDKFI
-177 DDTDNVFEPISQQLS
+177 PISQKLS
-192 DEDKERLLD
+192 DTDKDKLLD
-201 ILGRAPNGTI
+201 ILRRAPDGTLTI
-211 TVPRDQIKT
+211 PRDQIKT
-220 DDDVFNKLPNGGLP
+220 DDDVLNKLPNGGLP
-234 IENIPSIDE
+234 IENIPSVDE
-243 LRDRLIPAPSQR
+243 LRDRMIPAPSQR
-255 DQIPNNPSV
+255 DATANNPSTH
-264 RHPDNPSAQE
+264 HPSNPSEQE
-274 YTSATAAGRD
+274 YTSAVALGRD
-284 VVYTTADGRRVRRTG
+284 VVYTAADGRRVRRTG

-318 RKAGA
+318 RNAGA

-332 FPDEETGTRAV
+332 FPDEETGTRAI
-343 SSLLRGKS
+343 SSLLRGQS

-393 LSDGELSRVVDAIR
+393 LSDGELSHVVDAIR

>member
-14 GFHVLG
+14 GFRVLG
-20 ADGANLYIEDP
+20 TDGANLYIEDP

-47 IITFITGMLI
+47 ILTFITGMLI

-72 FMNLRNLTIMFGT
+72 FINLRNLTIMFGT
-85 LAAAGAIL
+85 LAAVGAIL
-93 NMIYGGDLFARGCRT
+93 NMIYGGDLFARGCQT
-108 VAVNIDTVNEM
+108 VAVDINTVNEM

-139 IYDSGVVRANVATD
+139 IYDSGVVRTNVTANNTD
-153 DDIDDNTDDAP
+153 DDNDNTSTDNTVIGDEISIPDDA
-164 TGNAVI
+164 
-170 DDKIDMP
+170 DDKFI
-177 DDTDNVFEPISQQLS
+177 PISQKLS
-192 DEDKERLLD
+192 DTDKDKLLD
-201 ILGRAPNGTI
+201 ILRRAPDGTLTI
-211 TVPRDQIKT
+211 PRDQIKT
-220 DDDVFNKLPNGGLP
+220 DDDVLDKLPNGGLP
-234 IENIPSIDE
+234 IENIPSVDE

-255 DQIPNNPSV
+255 DATANNPSAH
-264 RHPDNPSAQE
+264 HPSNQSEQE
-274 YTSATAAGRD
+274 YTSAVALGRD

-318 RKAGA
+318 RNAGA

-332 FPDEETGTRAV
+332 FPDEETGTRAI
-343 SSLLRGKS
+343 SSLLRGQS